1 MNALNTIKE
10 GQVTR
15 RMTKGLECIK
25 HDEVDGRMGNKGGQP
40 GTLNVLNMRE
50 EGWARRVGSYEV
62 VQVMSMI
69 TYITIIYVM

>member
-1 MNALNTIKE
+1 M
-10 GQVTR
+10 
-15 RMTKGLECIK
+15 
-25 HDEVDGRMGNKGGQP
+25 DEVDGRMGNKGGQP

-69 TYITIIYVM
+69 TYITIIYFM